1 VNVVQSFVVIY
12 IFFQINA
19 KLGVD
24 KTKTLRKVSQT
35 AFKGK
40 KQNKTKQNKTTRVH
54 SITLCFSSWTKLEL
68 MTRGRLTPTFCFPY
82 QIQ

>member
-24 KTKTLRKVSQT
+24 KTKTLRKVSKT

-40 KQNKTKQNKTTRVH
+40 KQNKTK
-54 SITLCFSSWTKLEL
+54 
-68 MTRGRLTPTFCFPY
+68 
-82 QIQ
+82 